1 MNMIHLDMY
10 QTIAAAVVALM
21 LGKFL
26 RKRVNGSAFLPR
38 SSEAWYLQC

>member
-1 MNMIHLDMY
+1 MIHLDMY

-26 RKRVNGSAFLPR
+26 RKRVNILDFWGWSL
-38 SSEAWYLQC
+38 Y